1 MSFPILYSFRRCP
14 YAMRARLAI
23 LLGKKVVQL
32 REVVLKDKPEA
43 LTRISLKATVPVLQ
57 FSSGQII
64 EESLEIMLWALQ
76 QHAIWQALDT
86 DQRKQSLLLIEH
98 NDISFKNALDHYK
111 YADRYPQKSAAEYRA
126 EGEIYLEILEQR
138 LTQSEGLGLVANEL
152 TLADFAILPFV
163 RQFAFVDMA
172 WLESSPYPA
181 VRNWL
186 QAFLNSEVFLQI
198 MHKYPQWQENDE
210 IRLFPGQV

>member
-32 REVVLKDKPEA
+32 REVVLQDKPEA
-43 LTRISLKATVPVLQ
+43 LTSISLKATVPVLQ

-76 QHAIWQALDT
+76 EHSIWQALDT
-86 DQRKQSLLLIEH
+86 EQRKQSLLLIEH
-98 NDISFKNALDHYK
+98 NDISFKNALDRYK
-111 YADRYPQKSAAEYRA
+111 YADRYPQQSTAEYRA
-126 EGEIYLEILEQR
+126 EGEIYLDILEQR
-138 LTQSEGLGLVANEL
+138 LTQSEGLVANEL

-172 WLESSPYPA
+172 WFESSPYPA

-210 IRLFPGQV
+210 IRLFP

>member
-1 MSFPILYSFRRCP
+1 MSYPILYSFRRCP

-23 LLGKKVVQL
+23 LLGKKVVEL

-43 LTRISLKATVPVLQ
+43 LTSISLKATVPVLQ

-76 QHAIWQALDT
+76 EHSIWQALDT

-98 NDISFKNALDHYK
+98 NDIGFKNALDHYK
-111 YADRYPQKSAAEYRA
+111 YADRYPEHSAEEYRA
-126 EGEIYLEILEQR
+126 QGEIFLTQLEQR
-138 LTQSEGLGLVANEL
+138 LTQSEGLVANEL
-152 TLADFAILPFV
+152 TLADFAILPFI

-172 WLESSPYPA
+172 WFESSPYPA

-186 QAFLNSEVFLQI
+186 QAFLNSALFLKI
-198 MHKYPQWQENDE
+198 MQKYPQWQENDAPQ
-210 IRLFPGQV
+210 LFPEQD

>member
-32 REVVLKDKPEA
+32 REVVLQDKPEA
-43 LTRISLKATVPVLQ
+43 LTSISLKATVPVLQ
-57 FSSGQII
+57 FSNGQII
-64 EESLEIMLWALQ
+64 EESLEIMMWALQ
-76 QHAIWQALDT
+76 EHSIWQALDT
-86 DQRKQSLLLIEH
+86 EQRKQSLLLIEH
-98 NDISFKNALDHYK
+98 NDISFKNALDRYK
-111 YADRYPQKSAAEYRA
+111 YADRYPQQSAAEYCA
-126 EGEIYLEILEQR
+126 EGEIYLDILEQR
-138 LTQSEGLGLVANEL
+138 LTQSEGLVANEL

-172 WLESSPYPA
+172 WFESCPYPA

-210 IRLFPGQV
+210 IRLFP